1 MIHIILIL
9 TLGFGYNLQ
18 GQFTQVELFTGFD
31 KIDFTLLSSYAI
43 NESQTFSITT
53 LTFLQKYNDRE
64 NQGFDEV
71 GVQPTLFWNINKYV
85 SIGPSIYY
93 NSFAGFSE
101 RISAKFTLKSTRIL
115 FVAIHTIAYSHQ
127 KDASIAELFAQ
138 FQFNQPISNHLF
150 FCLNGQVLTVWDVFK
165 THSRSYQ
172 QLRVGLSVNGHQFGT
187 GIDFDQYGTDP
198 IKKSSI
204 GLYYR
209 KNL

>member
-1 MIHIILIL
+1 MIRIILIL
-9 TLGFGYNLQ
+9 TLGFAYNLQ
-18 GQFTQVELFTGFD
+18 GQFTQVELFAGFD
-31 KIDFTLLSSYAI
+31 KIDFTLLSIDAI
-43 NESQTFSITT
+43 DESQTFSITT
-53 LTFLQKYNDRE
+53 LTFLQRFNDGE

-101 RISAKFTLKSTRIL
+101 RISAKFTLKNTRIL
-115 FVAIHTIAYSHQ
+115 FVVIPTIAYSHQ

-138 FQFNQPISNHLF
+138 FQFNQPISNHLSF
-150 FCLNGQVLTVWDVFK
+150 WFNGQALTVLDVFK

-172 QLRVGLSVNGHQFGT
+172 QLRVGLSINGHQFGT
-187 GIDFDQYGTDP
+187 GIDFDQYGIDP
-198 IKKSSI
+198 IKKSSL

-209 KNL
+209 RNL